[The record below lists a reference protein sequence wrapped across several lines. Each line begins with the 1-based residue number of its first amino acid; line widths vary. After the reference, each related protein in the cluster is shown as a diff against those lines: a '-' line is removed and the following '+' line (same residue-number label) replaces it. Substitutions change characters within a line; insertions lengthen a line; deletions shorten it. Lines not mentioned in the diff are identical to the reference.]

1 MVRFATDPDTS
12 HTPDE
17 TRAFRGAH
25 VAIFEDDDKGTALKA
40 LVPSLSWMV
49 ADGAPALPFGE
60 FADFTL
66 RFMTWQAADRATQRL
81 VITSAPSIVPINRCW
96 KLVLTQ
102 WDPAAVGAVAPASTL
117 SRRGLRDKV
126 KAALGALPA
135 DRLDALDVVP
145 TDWMERI
152 ALPTNLNVAPFSVH
166 AAWLQHLSW
175 NLLAEVGSMDI
186 AADLLYT
193 CGSMHADDAY
203 TSAAS
208 PTRVALGHI
217 ATAVRA
223 CTSDPEGEDLA
234 REVAAALRSA
244 TPPAE
249 LVTHVPVASRV
260 SRAKDGIK
268 IALCVGDE
276 PAALEARLLRRLLSG
291 DEALLGTPALRAL
304 TAGTHPPDAERILL
318 EAAAAEGVADRSYI
332 SISLLHRLERALQ
345 PDVGFLQLPEQ
356 AAKAPAG
363 RLGALLERR
372 RARALALEVAPSLGH
387 GTGSSGAAGA
397 PEGINTTAKPYH
409 SALVEQLGAHT
420 FTAYWG
426 DAQPLLGK
434 PDDGSVRAGV
444 TLLLTGEGAPKG
456 GSVETTLGASPAIL
470 GIFHQIYWGKLTSI
484 PLKVELD
491 SFVKARAH
499 SARLLGRAAVDTL
512 LPEGAA
518 GAAAILSLAEL
529 DAAIRNGGK
538 PLGFD
543 GWRSLNLPNLLMR
556 PLYRAIKPVKLP
568 VVADAEAYTDELR
581 LRSLIKP
588 GAAVFALLGS
598 PDEEVDS
605 FAACISAAADYLELA
620 LGINDDI
627 DRRVRKA
634 VQAYITGSIAEW
646 GTAYDDA
653 RFSQDVR
660 VALPRAFVRPLS
672 QAALDFAEARKI
684 IGKCIDEARAAYL
697 SDAADEEVTPTK
709 ESKKPKVDKTPSDDK
724 RGYSA
729 RDGILTVTA
738 SGARYDFRGAI
749 ARFKDAAGGTCLKY
763 AFLRAL
769 SLKPAKSNCGNP
781 TCQFTHTGSV
791 AGLRVSDF
799 RLGAGGVAGSSKG
812 AKGALQGDD
821 GATDSQAEAPA
832 DGTTASTPA
841 ASEAAPATAVTT
853 TSPAPAKKRPAGTG
867 DKPGDGK
874 PKLKR
879 PKATMSA

>member
-1 MVRFATDPDTS
+1 
-12 HTPDE
+12 
-17 TRAFRGAH
+17 
-25 VAIFEDDDKGTALKA
+25 
-40 LVPSLSWMV
+40 
-49 ADGAPALPFGE
+49 
-60 FADFTL
+60 
-66 RFMTWQAADRATQRL
+66 
-81 VITSAPSIVPINRCW
+81 
-96 KLVLTQ
+96 
-102 WDPAAVGAVAPASTL
+102 
-117 SRRGLRDKV
+117 
-126 KAALGALPA
+126 
-135 DRLDALDVVP
+135 
-145 TDWMERI
+145 
-152 ALPTNLNVAPFSVH
+152 
-166 AAWLQHLSW
+166 
-175 NLLAEVGSMDI
+175 
-186 AADLLYT
+186 
-193 CGSMHADDAY
+193 
-203 TSAAS
+203 
-208 PTRVALGHI
+208 
-217 ATAVRA
+217 
-223 CTSDPEGEDLA
+223 
-234 REVAAALRSA
+234 
-244 TPPAE
+244 
-249 LVTHVPVASRV
+249 
-260 SRAKDGIK
+260 
-268 IALCVGDE
+268 
-276 PAALEARLLRRLLSG
+276 
-291 DEALLGTPALRAL
+291 
-304 TAGTHPPDAERILL
+304 
-318 EAAAAEGVADRSYI
+318 
-332 SISLLHRLERALQ
+332 
-345 PDVGFLQLPEQ
+345 VGFLQLPEQ

-491 SFVKARAH
+491 SLVKARAH

-512 LPEGAA
+512 LPQGAT
-518 GAAAILSLAEL
+518 GAAAILSLTEL
-529 DAAIRNGGK
+529 DTAIRNGGK

-543 GWRSLNLPNLLMR
+543 GWRALNLPNLLMR
-556 PLYRAIKPVKLP
+556 PLYRAIKPVKQP

-605 FAACISAAADYLELA
+605 FAACISVAADYLELTI
-620 LGINDDI
+620 GINDEI

-634 VQAYITGSIAEW
+634 VQAYVTGSIAEW

-660 VALPRAFVRPLS
+660 VAPPRAFVRPLS

-684 IGKCIDEARAAYL
+684 LGKCVDEARAAYL
-697 SDAADEEVTPTK
+697 SDADADEATPRK
-709 ESKKPKVDKTPSDDK
+709 DEKSNVSKTPDDGK
-724 RGYSA
+724 RGYSYSA

-738 SGARYDFRGAI
+738 SGARYDFRGAL
-749 ARFKDAAGGTCLKY
+749 ARFKDTTGGTCLKN

-769 SLKPAKSNCGNP
+769 SLKPAKSTCGNAA
-781 TCQFTHTGSV
+781 CKFTHTGSV
-791 AGLRVSDF
+791 TGLRISEF

-812 AKGALQGDD
+812 ALQGDD
-821 GATDSQAEAPA
+821 GAPDSQAEAPA
-832 DGTTASTPA
+832 DGTTASTQA
-841 ASEAAPATAVTT
+841 AAEASAPATTVTT
-853 TSPAPAKKRPAGTG
+853 TSTAPATKRPAGTG

-874 PKLKR
+874 PKKFKR
-879 PKATMSA
+879 PKVTMSA

>member
-1 MVRFATDPDTS
+1 MVRFATDPDTA
-12 HTPDE
+12 HTLDE

-60 FADFTL
+60 VADFTL
-66 RFMTWQAADRATQRL
+66 RFMTWQAADLATHRL
-81 VITSAPSIVPINRCW
+81 VITSVPSIAPIDRCW
-96 KLVLTQ
+96 KLILAQ

-126 KAALGALPA
+126 KAALGAIPA
-135 DRLDALDVVP
+135 DRRDDLDVVP
-145 TDWMERI
+145 TDWMARN
-152 ALPTNLNVAPFSVH
+152 ALPVNLNVLPFNAH

-175 NLLAEVGSMDI
+175 NLLAEAGSMDI

-193 CGSMHADDAY
+193 CGSMHADDGY

-208 PTRVALGHI
+208 PARIALSNI
-217 ATAVRA
+217 ASAVRA

-304 TAGTHPPDAERILL
+304 TAGTNPPDAERILL

-434 PDDGSVRAGV
+434 PDDGSVRAGI

-456 GSVETTLGASPAIL
+456 GSVETTLGTSPAIL

-491 SFVKARAH
+491 SVVKARAH

-512 LPEGAA
+512 LPQGAT
-518 GAAAILSLAEL
+518 GAAAILSLTEL

-538 PLGFD
+538 PLGSD
-543 GWRSLNLPNLLMR
+543 GWRALNLPNLLMR
-556 PLYRAIKPVKLP
+556 PLYRAIKPVKQP

-634 VQAYITGSIAEW
+634 VQAYVTGSIAEW
-646 GTAYDDA
+646 GASYDDA

-660 VALPRAFVRPLS
+660 VAPPRAFIRPLS

-684 IGKCIDEARAAYL
+684 IGKCIEEARAAYL
-697 SDAADEEVTPTK
+697 SDEADEEVTPTK
-709 ESKKPKVDKTPSDDK
+709 EPKIKKQSNGAKPV
-724 RGYSA
+724 YSIK
-729 RDGILTVTA
+729 GGTLTVTA
-738 SGARYDFRGAI
+738 SGARYDLRGVV
-749 ARFKDAAGGTCLKY
+749 ARFKDTAGGICLKH
-763 AFLRAL
+763 AVLRAL
-769 SLKPAKSNCGNP
+769 SLKPPNSTCDNP
-781 TCQFTHTGSV
+781 TCPLTHTGSV
-791 AGLRVSDF
+791 AGLRTSEF
-799 RLGAGGVAGSSKG
+799 RLGAGESAGSSR
-812 AKGALQGDD
+812 GALVGNAD
-821 GATDSQAEAPA
+821 ASVAPAEVTA
-832 DGTTASTPA
+832 DGTTTSGLAG
-841 ASEAAPATAVTT
+841 APATTT
-853 TSPAPAKKRPAGTG
+853 TATATATTTATATATTPPKRPAGTG
-867 DKPGDGK
+867 GKPG
-874 PKLKR
+874 KLKR
-879 PKATMSA
+879 RKVTTSA

>member
-102 WDPAAVGAVAPASTL
+102 WDPAAVGAVAPALTL

-217 ATAVRA
+217 ATAVRG

-345 PDVGFLQLPEQ
+345 PDVSFLQLPEQ

-409 SALVEQLGAHT
+409 SALVEQLSAHT
-420 FTAYWG
+420 FAAYWG

-456 GSVETTLGASPAIL
+456 GSVETTLGTSPAIL

-491 SFVKARAH
+491 SVVKARAH

-512 LPEGAA
+512 LPEGAT
-518 GAAAILSLAEL
+518 GAAAILSLTEL
-529 DAAIRNGGK
+529 DTAIRNGGK

-543 GWRSLNLPNLLMR
+543 GWRALNLPNLLMR
-556 PLYRAIKPVKLP
+556 PLYRAIKPAKQP
-568 VVADAEAYTDELR
+568 AVADAEAYTDELR

-588 GAAVFALLGS
+588 GAAIFALLGS

-605 FAACISAAADYLELA
+605 FAACISAAADYLELT
-620 LGINDDI
+620 LGINDEI

-634 VQAYITGSIAEW
+634 VQAYVTGSIAEW

-660 VALPRAFVRPLS
+660 VAPPRAFVRPLS

-684 IGKCIDEARAAYL
+684 LGKCVDEARAAYL
-697 SDAADEEVTPTK
+697 SDADADEVTPTK
-709 ESKKPKVDKTPSDDK
+709 DQKKSNVSKTPGDGK
-724 RGYSA
+724 RSYSA
-729 RDGILTVTA
+729 KDGILTVTA
-738 SGARYDFRGAI
+738 SGARYDFRGALE
-749 ARFKDAAGGTCLKY
+749 RFKDTAGGTCLKY

-769 SLKPAKSNCGNP
+769 HLKPPKSTCGSP
-781 TCQFTHTGSV
+781 ACKFTHTGSV

-799 RLGAGGVAGSSKG
+799 RLGAGGVAGSSR
-812 AKGALQGDD
+812 GALQGDD
-821 GATDSQAEAPA
+821 HEAESQAEAPA
-832 DGTTASTPA
+832 DGTTASTQA
-841 ASEAAPATAVTT
+841 EAKAPAPATTVTT
-853 TSPAPAKKRPAGTG
+853 TPAAPAKKRPAGTG

-874 PKLKR
+874 LKLKR
-879 PKATMSA
+879 PKVNMSA

>member
-1 MVRFATDPDTS
+1 MVRFATDPDTA
-12 HTPDE
+12 HTLDE

-102 WDPAAVGAVAPASTL
+102 WNPAAVGAVAPASTL

-135 DRLDALDVVP
+135 DRRDALDVVP
-145 TDWMERI
+145 TDWMARI
-152 ALPTNLNVAPFSVH
+152 ALPTNLNVLPFNAH

-175 NLLAEVGSMDI
+175 NLLAEGGGMDI

-203 TSAAS
+203 ASAAS
-208 PTRVALGHI
+208 PARVALQNI
-217 ATAVRA
+217 ASAVRA

-268 IALCVGDE
+268 IALCVGNE

-304 TAGTHPPDAERILL
+304 TAGTNPPDAERILL

-434 PDDGSVRAGV
+434 PDDGSVRAGI

-456 GSVETTLGASPAIL
+456 GSVETTLGTSPAIL

-491 SFVKARAH
+491 SVVKARAH

-512 LPEGAA
+512 LPEGAT
-518 GAAAILSLAEL
+518 GAAAILSLIEL

-538 PLGFD
+538 PLGDD

-660 VALPRAFVRPLS
+660 VAPPRAFVRPLS

-697 SDAADEEVTPTK
+697 SDAADEEVTPSK
-709 ESKKPKVDKTPSDDK
+709 DPKKPKVAKTPDDDK

-769 SLKPAKSNCGNP
+769 SLKPAKSTCGNP
-781 TCQFTHTGSV
+781 TCPFTHNGSV
-791 AGLRVSDF
+791 AGLRISEF
-799 RLGAGGVAGSSKG
+799 RLGAGEVAGSSKG
-812 AKGALQGDD
+812 ALQGDD
-821 GATDSQAEAPA
+821 RTSDSQADATADGGTASARAEAPA
-832 DGTTASTPA
+832 PATTVTTAS
-841 ASEAAPATAVTT
+841 AAPAA
-853 TSPAPAKKRPAGTG
+853 KRPAGTG

-879 PKATMSA
+879 RKVSA

>member
-102 WDPAAVGAVAPASTL
+102 WNPAAVGAVAPASTL

-152 ALPTNLNVAPFSVH
+152 ALPTNLSVAPFSVH

-203 TSAAS
+203 TSAPS

-276 PAALEARLLRRLLSG
+276 PAALEARLLRRLLNG

-304 TAGTHPPDAERILL
+304 TAGTTPPDAERILL

-372 RARALALEVAPSLGH
+372 RARALALEVAPSL
-387 GTGSSGAAGA
+387 T
-397 PEGINTTAKPYH
+397 
-409 SALVEQLGAHT
+409 
-420 FTAYWG
+420 
-426 DAQPLLGK
+426 
-434 PDDGSVRAGV
+434 
-444 TLLLTGEGAPKG
+444 
-456 GSVETTLGASPAIL
+456 
-470 GIFHQIYWGKLTSI
+470 
-484 PLKVELD
+484 
-491 SFVKARAH
+491 
-499 SARLLGRAAVDTL
+499 
-512 LPEGAA
+512 
-518 GAAAILSLAEL
+518 EL

-538 PLGFD
+538 PLGSD
-543 GWRSLNLPNLLMR
+543 GWRALNLPNLLMR
-556 PLYRAIKPVKLP
+556 PLYRAIKPVKQP

-605 FAACISAAADYLELA
+605 FAACISAAADYLELTI
-620 LGINDDI
+620 GINDEI

-634 VQAYITGSIAEW
+634 VQAYVTGSIAEW

-660 VALPRAFVRPLS
+660 VAPPRAFVRPLS

-684 IGKCIDEARAAYL
+684 LGKCVDEARAAYL
-697 SDAADEEVTPTK
+697 SDADADEVTPTK
-709 ESKKPKVDKTPSDDK
+709 EQKKSNVSKTPDDGK
-724 RGYSA
+724 RGYSYSA
-729 RDGILTVTA
+729 RNGVLTVTA
-738 SGARYDFRGAI
+738 SGARYDFRGAL
-749 ARFKDAAGGTCLKY
+749 ARFKDTTGGTCLKY

-769 SLKPAKSNCGNP
+769 SLKPAKSTCGNAA
-781 TCQFTHTGSV
+781 CKFTHTGSV
-791 AGLRVSDF
+791 TGLRISEF

-812 AKGALQGDD
+812 ALQGDD
-821 GATDSQAEAPA
+821 GVPDSEAPA

-841 ASEAAPATAVTT
+841 ASEAAPATTVTT
-853 TSPAPAKKRPAGTG
+853 TPAAPAKKRPAGTG

-874 PKLKR
+874 LKLKR
-879 PKATMSA
+879 PKVNMSA